1 MKGYTMTI
9 TKIEAGEYKVCE
21 TTLSW
26 SKWETYTGEIR
37 IYKYPSHSCF
47 GNWGIV
53 FEFEDENGIKGI
65 CNTERDEFFYTLK
78 AAKDYF
84 NNGGKVVVG
93 WHKNRITTSY

>member
-1 MKGYTMTI
+1 MTI
-9 TKIEAGEYKVCE
+9 TKITAGEYKVCE

-37 IYKYPSHSCF
+37 IYKYPADRDF

-65 CNTERDEFFYTLK
+65 CNTERDEFFHTLK

-84 NNGGKVVVG
+84 SNGGKVVVG
-93 WHKNRITTSY
+93 CYKNRITTSY

>member
-1 MKGYTMTI
+1 MTI
-9 TKIEAGEYKVCE
+9 TKITAGEYKVCE

-26 SKWETYTGEIR
+26 NEWETYTGEIR

-53 FEFEDENGIKGI
+53 FEYEDENGIKGI
-65 CNTERDEFFYTLK
+65 INTERYEFFYTLK

-93 WHKNRITTSY
+93 CYKNRITTSY